1 MTTTKGNTV
10 RCVEISVILLNH
22 HPVLHLLDKLATM
35 EKSTTSNRI
44 PLLVW
49 GLVLTSMPTHGL
61 LDVVS
66 SSENLGEAPFTVSN
80 PCTRNGAGSVGINV
94 ISDRGSPLSL
104 PIDQHRLCTPRH
116 MPPPKK
122 ALGPNSQPWA
132 SSRASVDKE
141 NVSPLS
147 PSNKYPIAVQGPFST
162 SSPPVPAVHSNQL
175 DSTIP
180 PGLPPIQT
188 LLSMSLCGQP
198 INFDLQTLDDD
209 PRSII
214 ELLSATSSDRDKWMI
229 VGAYYRR
236 KGNTHAA
243 LTVVTTMVQG
253 Q

>member
-1 MTTTKGNTV
+1 MTTTKSNTIL
-10 RCVEISVILLNH
+10 RVEISVILLNH
-22 HPVLHLLDKLATM
+22 HPMLHLPDKLAPM
-35 EKSTTSNRI
+35 EKNATSNRI

-49 GLVLTSMPTHGL
+49 GQVLTPMPTHEP

-66 SSENLGEAPFTVSN
+66 SSENPGEAPFAVSN
-80 PCTRNGAGSVGINV
+80 PCTRNVAGSVDLDV
-94 ISDRGSPLSL
+94 ISDRGSLLSL

-132 SSRASVDKE
+132 SSRAGIDKE
-141 NVSPLS
+141 NISPLS
-147 PSNKYPIAVQGPFST
+147 PSNKYPIAVQGLVST
-162 SSPPVPAVHSNQL
+162 SSPLVPAVHSNQL

-188 LLSMSLCGQP
+188 LLSMSLCGRP

-214 ELLSATSSDRDKWMI
+214 ELLSASSSDRDKWMI